1 LRVIW
6 KNRAVTER
14 KKRIVRSWNRAL
26 PDAGMDTLKII
37 PLGGL
42 GEFGLNMMLLE
53 YGDAA
58 VAIDC
63 GLMFPGADL
72 LGIDLVIP
80 DVSYLIERRDK
91 LKAIVLT
98 HAHEDHVGA
107 LPFILE
113 HFNVPIFGTRLTL
126 GLLANKLRE
135 HDLEDTVDVRQI
147 TAGAPW
153 DIAPFRIEGIRV
165 THSLMDCLALAVETP
180 IGTVIHTGDF
190 KIDNTP
196 MEGEMFDFQR
206 FAAYGERG
214 VLLLLSD
221 STNVERTGHTPS
233 EREVG
238 SNLEQIIQSSTGKVL
253 VSTFSS
259 SIPRIQQVVEISERS
274 DRRVVLSGRSMIR
287 NSQVAA
293 ELGYLHLPRNAMT
306 ESDRWQDL
314 PESRL
319 TFLTTGSQGEPLSA
333 LHRIALNDHKN
344 IKITPGDTVILSS
357 KFIPGNEKTISNL
370 IDHLYR
376 RGAEVH
382 YEKVSE
388 IHVSGHA
395 SQEELKIMLQLTR
408 PRYFVPI
415 HGEYRHLVR
424 HRRLAQEVG
433 IPAENCFILED
444 GDVLELSA
452 QSAQKTTSIQVGKV
466 FVDGKGVGDVGD
478 IVIRD
483 RRHLSED
490 GMVLAVMAIHQQ
502 SGELVAGPDMIS
514 RGFMSAEE
522 SEEVLEHAKKV
533 VLETLGAMNRET
545 RTDPA
550 ELKEEV
556 RRALRRFFRKKLERH
571 PVVLPYIIET

>member
-1 LRVIW
+1 MESLR
-6 KNRAVTER
+6 
-14 KKRIVRSWNRAL
+14 
-26 PDAGMDTLKII
+26 II

-58 VAIDC
+58 IAIDC

-80 DVSYLIERRDK
+80 DISYLLEQKHR
-91 LKAIVLT
+91 LKAIVLS

-107 LPFILE
+107 LPYILN
-113 HFNVPIFGTRLTL
+113 HLPVPIFGTRLTL
-126 GLLANKLRE
+126 GLLNNKLRE
-135 HDLEDTVDVRQI
+135 HGLDASADIREI
-147 TAGAPW
+147 TAGQPW
-153 DIAPFRIEGIRV
+153 DIAPFQVEGIRV
-165 THSLMDCLALAVETP
+165 THSLMDCLAFAIATP
-180 IGTVIHTGDF
+180 VGTVIHTGDF

-206 FAAYGERG
+206 FAAYGEKG

-221 STNVERTGHTPS
+221 STNVERTGYTPS

-238 SNLEQIIQSSTGKVL
+238 KNLEQIFQESTGKIL

-259 SIPRIQQVVEISERS
+259 SIPRIQQVVDISANCGRK
-274 DRRVVLSGRSMIR
+274 VVLSGRSMIR
-287 NSQVAA
+287 NSQVAS
-293 ELGYLHLPRNAMT
+293 ELGYLRLPRGFMT
-306 ESDRWQDL
+306 ENEPWRDL
-314 PESRL
+314 PAASL
-319 TFLTTGSQGEPLSA
+319 TFLTTGSQGEPMSV
-333 LHRIALNDHKN
+333 LHRVALDDHKS
-344 IKITPGDTVILSS
+344 IKIDPGDTVILSS

-370 IDHLYR
+370 INHLYR

-395 SQEELKIMLQLTR
+395 SQEELKTMLQLTR

-424 HRRLAQEVG
+424 HRKLAQDVG
-433 IPAENCFILED
+433 VPEDHCFILED
-444 GDVLELSA
+444 GDVLELTATSA
-452 QSAQKTTSIQVGKV
+452 EKVQPIQVGKV
-466 FVDGKGVGDVGD
+466 FVDGKGVGDIGD
-478 IVIRD
+478 VVIRD

-490 GMVLAVMAIHQQ
+490 GIVLAVMAIHQQ
-502 SGELVAGPDMIS
+502 SGEIVGGPDLIS
-514 RGFMSAEE
+514 RGFVRDEE
-522 SEEVLEHAKKV
+522 GEEILEQARKV
-533 VLETLGAMNRET
+533 VLDTLAGMNRET
-545 RTDPA
+545 RTDPT

-556 RRALRRFFRKKLERH
+556 RKALRRYFRKRLERR
-571 PVVLPYIIET
+571 PVVLPYIIAT

>member
-1 LRVIW
+1 MEPLR
-6 KNRAVTER
+6 
-14 KKRIVRSWNRAL
+14 
-26 PDAGMDTLKII
+26 II

-53 YGDAA
+53 YGDSAIA
-58 VAIDC
+58 VDC

-80 DVSYLIERRDK
+80 DVSYLLERRDK

-107 LPFILE
+107 LPYILK
-113 HFNVPIFGTRLTL
+113 HLSVPIFGTRLTL
-126 GLLANKLRE
+126 GLLENKLKE
-135 HDLEDTVDVRQI
+135 HDLSDDADIREI
-147 TAGAPW
+147 TAGEPW
-153 DIAPFRIEGIRV
+153 DIAPFQIEGIRV
-165 THSLMDCLALAVETP
+165 THSLMDCLALAIETP

-206 FAAYGERG
+206 FAAYGEKG
-214 VLLLLSD
+214 VLLLMSD
-221 STNVERTGHTPS
+221 STNVERPGYTPS

-238 SNLEQIIQSSTGKVL
+238 GNLEQIIEHSAGKVL

-259 SIPRIQQVVEISERS
+259 SIPRIQQVVDISERCG
-274 DRRVVLSGRSMIR
+274 RRVVLSGRSMIR
-287 NSQVAA
+287 NSQVAS
-293 ELGYLHLPRNAMT
+293 ELGYLRLPRNFMT
-306 ESDRWQDL
+306 ENERWQNL
-314 PESRL
+314 PPHHV
-319 TFLTTGSQGEPLSA
+319 TFLTTGSQGEPLSV
-333 LHRIALNDHKN
+333 LHRVALDDHKT
-344 IKITPGDTVILSS
+344 IKVEPGDTVILSS

-370 IDHLYR
+370 INHLYR

-395 SQEELKIMLQLTR
+395 SQEELKTMLQLTR

-415 HGEYRHLVR
+415 HGEYRHLVK
-424 HRRLAQEVG
+424 HRRLAQNVG
-433 IPAENCFILED
+433 VPEENCFILED
-444 GDVLELSA
+444 GDVLELTA
-452 QSAQKTTSIQVGKV
+452 HGAQKATPVAVGRV
-466 FVDGKGVGDVGD
+466 FVDGKGIGDVGD
-478 IVIRD
+478 VVIRD

-502 SGELVAGPDMIS
+502 TGELVAGPDLIS
-514 RGFMSAEE
+514 RGFMRAEE
-522 SEEVLEHAKKV
+522 GEEILEQARKV
-533 VLETLGAMNRET
+533 VLDTLSEINRET
-545 RTDPA
+545 RTDPP
-550 ELKEEV
+550 ELQEEV
-556 RRALRRFFRKKLERH
+556 RKALRRYFRKRLERH

>member
-1 LRVIW
+1 
-6 KNRAVTER
+6 
-14 KKRIVRSWNRAL
+14 
-26 PDAGMDTLKII
+26 MDTLKII

-42 GEFGLNMMLLE
+42 GEFGLNMMLVE

-58 VAIDC
+58 IAVDC
-63 GLMFPGADL
+63 GLMFPTADL

-80 DVSYLIERRDK
+80 DVSYLLERRDK

-107 LPFILE
+107 LPYILE
-113 HFNVPIFGTRLTL
+113 HFDVPIFGTRLTL
-126 GLLANKLRE
+126 GLLANKLAE
-135 HDLEDTVDVRQI
+135 HDLEDTADVREI

-153 DIAPFRIEGIRV
+153 EIAPFRIEGIRV
-165 THSLMDCLALAVETP
+165 THSLMDCLSLAIETP

-196 MEGEMFDFQR
+196 MEGEMFDFQTL
-206 FAAYGERG
+206 AAYGEKG

-221 STNVERTGHTPS
+221 STNVERPGYTPS
-233 EREVG
+233 ERDVG
-238 SNLEQIIQSSTGKVL
+238 TNLQQIIQHSTKKVL

-259 SIPRIQQVVEISERS
+259 SIPRIQQVIDISERCG
-274 DRRVVLSGRSMIR
+274 RRVVLSGRSMIR
-287 NSQVAA
+287 NGQVAA
-293 ELGYLHLPRNAMT
+293 ELGYLHLPRHFFT
-306 ESDRWQDL
+306 ESERWHDL
-314 PESRL
+314 PADRL
-319 TFLTTGSQGEPLSA
+319 TFLTTGSQGEPLSV
-333 LHRIALNDHKN
+333 LHRVALDDHKT
-344 IKITPGDTVILSS
+344 IKVEPGDTVILSS

-370 IDHLYR
+370 INHLYR

-395 SQEELKIMLQLTR
+395 SQEELKTMLQLTR

-424 HRRLAQEVG
+424 HRQLAQEVG
-433 IPAENCFILED
+433 IPAANCFILED

-452 QSAQKTTSIQVGKV
+452 HSAQKTSPVQVGKV
-466 FVDGKGVGDVGD
+466 FVDGLGVGDVGD
-478 IVIRD
+478 VVIRD

-490 GMVLAVMAIHQQ
+490 GMVLVVMAIHQQ
-502 SGELVAGPDMIS
+502 SGELVAGPDLIS
-514 RGFMSAEE
+514 RGFMRDEE
-522 SEEVLEHAKKV
+522 SEEVLENAKKV
-533 VLETLGAMNRET
+533 VLETLSASNRET
-545 RTDPA
+545 RTDPV

-556 RRALRRFFRKKLERH
+556 RKSLRRFFRKKLERH

>member
-1 LRVIW
+1 M
-6 KNRAVTER
+6 E
-14 KKRIVRSWNRAL
+14 
-26 PDAGMDTLKII
+26 PLKII

-42 GEFGLNMMLLE
+42 GEFGLNMMLIE
-53 YGDAA
+53 YGDDAIA
-58 VAIDC
+58 VDC
-63 GLMFPGADL
+63 GIMFPDAHL

-80 DVSYLIERRDK
+80 DVSYLLEQKTK

-107 LPFILE
+107 LPFVLK
-113 HFNVPIFGTRLTL
+113 HFDVPVYGTKLTL
-126 GLLANKLRE
+126 GLLANKLKE
-135 HDLEDTVDVRQI
+135 HDLEESAEIHEI

-153 DIAPFRIEGIRV
+153 QIGPFTVEGIRV

-180 IGTVIHTGDF
+180 LGTIIHTGDF

-196 MEGEMFDFQR
+196 MDGEMFDFQR
-206 FAAYGERG
+206 FAAYGEKG
-214 VLLLLSD
+214 VLLLMSD
-221 STNVERTGHTPS
+221 STNVERRGHTPS

-238 SNLEQIIQSSTGKVL
+238 TNLEQIIVKSTGKVL
-253 VSTFSS
+253 VSTFAS
-259 SIPRIQQVVEISERS
+259 SIPRIQQVVEIAERC
-274 DRRVVLSGRSMIR
+274 DRRIVLSGRSMIR
-287 NSQVAA
+287 NCEVAA
-293 ELGYLHLPRNAMT
+293 DLGYLRLPRSFMT
-306 ESDRWQDL
+306 ETDRWQGLAPD
-314 PESRL
+314 RL
-319 TFLTTGSQGEPLSA
+319 MFLTTGSQGEPLSV
-333 LHRIALNDHKN
+333 LHRVALNDHKTL
-344 IKITPGDTVILSS
+344 KVETGDTVILSS
-357 KFIPGNEKTISNL
+357 KFIPGNEKIISNL
-370 IDHLYR
+370 INHLYR

-395 SQEELKIMLQLTR
+395 SQEELKTMLQLTR

-433 IPAENCFILED
+433 IPEENCFLLDD
-444 GDVLELSA
+444 GDVLEL
-452 QSAQKTTSIQVGKV
+452 TSKGAEKVRPIQVGRV

-478 IVIRD
+478 VVIRD

-502 SGELVAGPDMIS
+502 SGELVAGPDLIS
-514 RGFMSAEE
+514 RGFMLAEE
-522 SEEVLEHAKKV
+522 SEEVMECAKQA
-533 VLETLGAMNRET
+533 VLVALADMNRET
-545 RTDPA
+545 RRDPE

-556 RRALRRFFRKKLERH
+556 RRVLRRFFRKKLERR

>member
-1 LRVIW
+1 
-6 KNRAVTER
+6 
-14 KKRIVRSWNRAL
+14 
-26 PDAGMDTLKII
+26 
-37 PLGGL
+37 LGGL
-42 GEFGLNMMLLE
+42 GEFGLNMMLIE

-58 VAIDC
+58 IAVDC
-63 GLMFPGADL
+63 GLMFPDANL

-80 DVSYLIERRDK
+80 DVSYLLEHQDK

-107 LPFILE
+107 LPYILKHLE
-113 HFNVPIFGTRLTL
+113 VPIYGTRLTL
-126 GLLANKLRE
+126 GLLANKLKE
-135 HDLEDTVDVRQI
+135 HDLEDTADIHEI

-165 THSLMDCLALAVETP
+165 THSLMDCVALAIETP

-206 FAAYGERG
+206 FAAYGEKG

-221 STNVERTGHTPS
+221 STNVERAGYTPS

-238 SNLEQIIQSSTGKVL
+238 TNLEQIIEHSTGKVL

-259 SIPRIQQVVEISERS
+259 SIPRIQQVIDISERCE
-274 DRRVVLSGRSMIR
+274 RRMVLSGRSMIR

-293 ELGYLHLPRNAMT
+293 DLGYLRLPRSFMT
-306 ESDRWQDL
+306 ENEGWQDL
-314 PESRL
+314 PADRL

-333 LHRIALNDHKN
+333 LHRIALDDHKN
-344 IKITPGDTVILSS
+344 IKVAPGDTVILSS
-357 KFIPGNEKTISNL
+357 KFIPGNEKTISDL
-370 IDHLYR
+370 INHLYR

-395 SQEELKIMLQLTR
+395 SQEELKTMLQLTR

-415 HGEYRHLVR
+415 HGEYRQLVR

-433 IPAENCFILED
+433 IPTENCFIIED
-444 GDVLELSA
+444 GDVLELTAS
-452 QSAQKTTSIQVGKV
+452 SAQKTKPIQVGRV

-478 IVIRD
+478 VVIRD

-490 GMVLAVMAIHQQ
+490 GMVLVVMAIHQQ
-502 SGELVAGPDMIS
+502 SGELVAGPELMS
-514 RGFMSAEE
+514 RGFMGAEE
-522 SEEVLEHAKKV
+522 SEEALGNAKKV
-533 VLETLGAMNRET
+533 VLETLGGMNREA
-545 RTDPA
+545 RTDPG

-556 RRALRRFFRKKLERH
+556 RKALRRFFRKKLERR

>member
-1 LRVIW
+1 M
-6 KNRAVTER
+6 E
-14 KKRIVRSWNRAL
+14 
-26 PDAGMDTLKII
+26 PLKII

-42 GEFGLNMMLLE
+42 GEFGLNMMLIE
-53 YGDAA
+53 YGDDAIA
-58 VAIDC
+58 VDC
-63 GLMFPGADL
+63 GLMFPDAHL

-80 DVSYLIERRDK
+80 DVSYLLEEKTK

-107 LPFILE
+107 LPFVLK
-113 HFNVPIFGTRLTL
+113 HFDVPIYGTKLTL
-126 GLLANKLRE
+126 GLLANKLQE
-135 HDLEDTVDVRQI
+135 HDLEDSTEIHEI

-153 DIAPFRIEGIRV
+153 QIGPFTIEGIRV

-180 IGTVIHTGDF
+180 LGTVIHTGDF

-196 MEGEMFDFQR
+196 MDGEMFDFQR
-206 FAAYGERG
+206 FAAYGEKG
-214 VLLLLSD
+214 VLLLMSD
-221 STNVERTGHTPS
+221 STNVERRGHTPS

-238 SNLEQIIQSSTGKVL
+238 TNLEQIIVKSTGKVL

-259 SIPRIQQVVEISERS
+259 SIPRIQQVVEIAERCN
-274 DRRVVLSGRSMIR
+274 RRVVLSGRSMIR
-287 NSQVAA
+287 NCEVAA
-293 ELGYLHLPRNAMT
+293 ELGYLRMPRSFMNDS
-306 ESDRWQDL
+306 ERWQSL
-314 PESRL
+314 PADQL
-319 TFLTTGSQGEPLSA
+319 LFLTTGSQGEPMSV
-333 LHRIALNDHKN
+333 LHRVALNDHKTL
-344 IKITPGDTVILSS
+344 KVAAGDTVILSS
-357 KFIPGNEKTISNL
+357 KFIPGNEKVISNL
-370 IDHLYR
+370 INHLYR

-433 IPAENCFILED
+433 IPEENCFLLDD
-444 GDVLELSA
+444 GDVLELTNRGA
-452 QSAQKTTSIQVGKV
+452 EKVKPIQVGRV

-478 IVIRD
+478 MVIRD

-490 GMVLAVMAIHQQ
+490 GLVLAVMAIHQQ
-502 SGELVAGPDMIS
+502 SGELVAGPDLIS
-514 RGFMSAEE
+514 RGFMLAEE
-522 SEEVLEHAKKV
+522 SEEVMESAKQA
-533 VLETLGAMNRET
+533 VLAALANMNRET
-545 RTDPA
+545 RTDPE

-556 RRALRRFFRKKLERH
+556 RLVLRRFFRKKLDRR
-571 PVVLPYIIET
+571 PVVLPDISET

>member
-1 LRVIW
+1 MEPLR
-6 KNRAVTER
+6 
-14 KKRIVRSWNRAL
+14 
-26 PDAGMDTLKII
+26 II

-58 VAIDC
+58 IAIDC

-80 DVSYLIERRDK
+80 DVTYLLERKDR
-91 LKAIVLT
+91 LKGIVLT

-107 LPFILE
+107 LPYILN
-113 HFNVPIFGTRLTL
+113 HFSVPIFGTRLTL
-126 GLLANKLRE
+126 GLINNKLRE
-135 HDLEDTVDVRQI
+135 HDLDDVWTFTRLLL
-147 TAGAPW
+147 AVPGKLR
-153 DIAPFRIEGIRV
+153 PFQVEGIRV
-165 THSLMDCLALAVETP
+165 THSLMDCLALAIETP
-180 IGTVIHTGDF
+180 VGTVIHTGDF

-206 FAAYGERG
+206 FAAYGEKG

-221 STNVERTGHTPS
+221 STNVERSGYTPS

-238 SNLEQIIQSSTGKVL
+238 RNLEQIFRESGGKIL

-259 SIPRIQQVVEISERS
+259 SIPRIQQVVDISES
-274 DRRVVLSGRSMIR
+274 CGRRVVLSGRSMIR

-293 ELGYLHLPRNAMT
+293 ELGYLRLPRNFMT
-306 ESDRWQDL
+306 ENEPWHQL
-314 PESRL
+314 PAERL
-319 TFLTTGSQGEPLSA
+319 TFLTTGSQGEPLSV
-333 LHRIALNDHKN
+333 LHRVALDDHKS
-344 IKITPGDTVILSS
+344 IKIDPGDTVILSS

-370 IDHLYR
+370 INHLYR
-376 RGAEVH
+376 RGAAVH

-395 SQEELKIMLQLTR
+395 SQEELKTMLQLTR

-424 HRRLAQEVG
+424 HRKLAQDVG
-433 IPAENCFILED
+433 LPEDHCFILED
-444 GDVLELSA
+444 GDVLEMTATSA
-452 QSAQKTTSIQVGKV
+452 KKVQPIQVGRV

-478 IVIRD
+478 VVIRD

-502 SGELVAGPDMIS
+502 SGEIVAGPDLIS
-514 RGFMSAEE
+514 RGFMRDEE
-522 SEEVLEHAKKV
+522 GEEVLGQARKV
-533 VLETLGAMNRET
+533 VLDILANLNRET

-550 ELKEEV
+550 ELQEEV
-556 RRALRRFFRKKLERH
+556 RKALRRYFRKRFERH

>member
-1 LRVIW
+1 MEPLR
-6 KNRAVTER
+6 
-14 KKRIVRSWNRAL
+14 
-26 PDAGMDTLKII
+26 II

-53 YGDAA
+53 HGDAA
-58 VAIDC
+58 IAIDC

-80 DVSYLIERRDK
+80 DITYLLERKDR
-91 LKAIVLT
+91 LKGIVLS

-107 LPFILE
+107 LPYILN
-113 HFNVPIFGTRLTL
+113 HFSVPIFGTRLTL
-126 GLLANKLRE
+126 GLINNKLRE
-135 HDLEDTVDVRQI
+135 HDLDTVDLHEI
-147 TAGAPW
+147 TAGRPW
-153 DIAPFRIEGIRV
+153 EIGPFQVEGIRV
-165 THSLMDCLALAVETP
+165 THSLMDCLALAIETP
-180 IGTVIHTGDF
+180 VGTVIHTGDF

-206 FAAYGERG
+206 FAAYGEKG

-221 STNVERTGHTPS
+221 STNVERSGYTPS

-238 SNLEQIIQSSTGKVL
+238 RNLEQIFRESGGKIL

-259 SIPRIQQVVEISERS
+259 SIPRIQQVVDISES
-274 DRRVVLSGRSMIR
+274 CGRRVVLSGRSMIR
-287 NSQVAA
+287 NGQVAA
-293 ELGYLHLPRNAMT
+293 ELGYLRLPRNFMT
-306 ESDRWQDL
+306 ENEPWHQL
-314 PESRL
+314 PAERL
-319 TFLTTGSQGEPLSA
+319 TFLTTGSQGEPLSV
-333 LHRIALNDHKN
+333 LHRVALDDHKS
-344 IKITPGDTVILSS
+344 IKIDPGDTVILSS

-370 IDHLYR
+370 INHLYR
-376 RGAEVH
+376 RGAAVH

-395 SQEELKIMLQLTR
+395 SQEELKTMLQLTR

-424 HRRLAQEVG
+424 HRKLAQDVG
-433 IPAENCFILED
+433 LPEDHCFILED
-444 GDVLELSA
+444 GDVLEMTATSA
-452 QSAQKTTSIQVGKV
+452 KKVQPIQVGRV

-490 GMVLAVMAIHQQ
+490 GMVLVIMAIHQQ
-502 SGELVAGPDMIS
+502 SGEIVAGPDLIS
-514 RGFMSAEE
+514 RGFMRDEE
-522 SEEVLEHAKKV
+522 GEEVLGQARKV
-533 VLETLGAMNRET
+533 VLDILANLNRET

-550 ELKEEV
+550 ELQEEV
-556 RRALRRFFRKKLERH
+556 RKALRRYFRKRFERR

>member
-1 LRVIW
+1 MDRLR
-6 KNRAVTER
+6 
-14 KKRIVRSWNRAL
+14 
-26 PDAGMDTLKII
+26 II

-42 GEFGLNMMLLE
+42 GEFGLNMMLIE
-53 YGDAA
+53 YADSAIA
-58 VAIDC
+58 VDC
-63 GLMFPGADL
+63 GLMFPDANL

-80 DVSYLIERRDK
+80 DVSYLLEDSDK

-107 LPFILE
+107 LPYVLK
-113 HFNVPIFGTRLTL
+113 HLDVPIYGTRLTL
-126 GLLANKLRE
+126 GLLANKLKE
-135 HDLEDTVDVRQI
+135 HDLEDSTAVHEI

-153 DIAPFRIEGIRV
+153 DLAPFRLEGIRV
-165 THSLMDCLALAVETP
+165 THSLMDCLALAIETP
-180 IGTVIHTGDF
+180 VGTIIHTGDF

-206 FAAYGERG
+206 FAAYGEKG

-221 STNVERTGHTPS
+221 STNVERSGYTPS

-238 SNLEQIIQSSTGKVL
+238 TNLEQIIQHAAGKVL

-259 SIPRIQQVVEISERS
+259 SIPRIQQVIDISERA

-293 ELGYLHLPRNAMT
+293 DLGYLHLPRDFMI
-306 ESDRWQDL
+306 ESDRWHDL
-314 PESRL
+314 PADRL

-333 LHRIALNDHKN
+333 LHRIALDDHKT
-344 IKITPGDTVILSS
+344 IKVEPGDTVILSS

-370 IDHLYR
+370 INHLYR

-395 SQEELKIMLQLTR
+395 SQEELKTMLQLTR

-424 HRRLAQEVG
+424 HRRLAQDVG
-433 IPAENCFILED
+433 LPAENCFILED
-444 GDVLELSA
+444 GDVLELTVNSA
-452 QSAQKTTSIQVGKV
+452 KKVKPIQVGRV

-478 IVIRD
+478 VVIRD
-483 RRHLSED
+483 RRHLSEG
-490 GMVLAVMAIHQQ
+490 GMVLVVMAIHQQ
-502 SGELVAGPDMIS
+502 SGELVAGPELIS
-514 RGFMSAEE
+514 RGFMLPEE
-522 SEEVLEHAKKV
+522 SEEVLESAKNE
-533 VLETLGAMNRET
+533 VLATLNNMNREA

-556 RRALRRFFRKKLERH
+556 RKTLRRFFRKKLERH

>member
-1 LRVIW
+1 MAPLR
-6 KNRAVTER
+6 
-14 KKRIVRSWNRAL
+14 
-26 PDAGMDTLKII
+26 II

-42 GEFGLNMMLLE
+42 GEFGLNMMLIE

-58 VAIDC
+58 IAVDC
-63 GLMFPGADL
+63 GLMFPDANL

-80 DVSYLIERRDK
+80 DISYLLEDSDK

-107 LPFILE
+107 LPYILK
-113 HFNVPIFGTRLTL
+113 HLDVPIYGTRLTL
-126 GLLANKLRE
+126 GLLANKLKE
-135 HDLEDTVDVRQI
+135 HELEDNADAREI
-147 TAGAPW
+147 TAGEPW
-153 DIAPFRIEGIRV
+153 DIAPFRLEGIRV
-165 THSLMDCLALAVETP
+165 THSLMDCLALAIETP
-180 IGTVIHTGDF
+180 VGTIIHTGDF

-206 FAAYGERG
+206 FAAYGEKG

-221 STNVERTGHTPS
+221 STNVERPGYTPS
-233 EREVG
+233 ERDVG
-238 SNLEQIIQSSTGKVL
+238 TNLEQIIQHSGGKVL

-259 SIPRIQQVVEISERS
+259 SIPRIQQVIDSSARCE
-274 DRRVVLSGRSMIR
+274 RRVVLSGRSMIR
-287 NSQVAA
+287 NCQVASD
-293 ELGYLHLPRNAMT
+293 LGYLHLPRSFMT
-306 ESDRWQDL
+306 ESERWHEL
-314 PESRL
+314 PPERL
-319 TFLTTGSQGEPLSA
+319 TFLTTGSQGEPLSV
-333 LHRIALNDHKN
+333 LHRVALDDHKT
-344 IKITPGDTVILSS
+344 IKVEPGDTVILSS

-370 IDHLYR
+370 INHLYR

-395 SQEELKIMLQLTR
+395 SQEELKTMLQLTR

-433 IPAENCFILED
+433 LPEGNCFILED
-444 GDVLELSA
+444 GDVLELTA
-452 QSAQKTTSIQVGKV
+452 NSAQKIKPIQVGRV

-478 IVIRD
+478 VVIRD
-483 RRHLSED
+483 RRHLSEG

-502 SGELVAGPDMIS
+502 SGELVAGPELIS
-514 RGFMSAEE
+514 RGFMIDEE
-522 SEEVLEHAKKV
+522 SAEVLESAKSEV
-533 VLETLGAMNRET
+533 IATLNNMNREA

-556 RRALRRFFRKKLERH
+556 RKALRRFFRKKLERH

>member
-1 LRVIW
+1 
-6 KNRAVTER
+6 
-14 KKRIVRSWNRAL
+14 
-26 PDAGMDTLKII
+26 MDSLKII

-42 GEFGLNMMLLE
+42 GEFGLNMMLIE
-53 YGDAA
+53 YGDSAI
-58 VAIDC
+58 AIDC
-63 GLMFPGADL
+63 GLMFPDANL

-80 DVSYLIERRDK
+80 DVSYLLEHPDK
-91 LKAIVLT
+91 LKTIVLT

-107 LPFILE
+107 LPFILK
-113 HFNVPIFGTRLTL
+113 HLDVPIYGTRLTL
-126 GLLANKLRE
+126 GLLANKLKE
-135 HDLEDTVDVRQI
+135 HDLEDTADIHEI

-153 DIAPFRIEGIRV
+153 DIAPFRVEGIRV
-165 THSLMDCLALAVETP
+165 THSLMDCLALAIETP

-206 FAAYGERG
+206 FAAYGEKG
-214 VLLLLSD
+214 VLLLMSD
-221 STNVERTGHTPS
+221 STNVERAGYTPS

-238 SNLEQIIQSSTGKVL
+238 TNLEQIIEHSTGKVL

-259 SIPRIQQVVEISERS
+259 SIPRIQQVIDISERCE
-274 DRRVVLSGRSMIR
+274 RRVVLSGRSMIR

-293 ELGYLHLPRNAMT
+293 DLGYLHLPRSFMT
-306 ESDRWQDL
+306 ENERWQDL
-314 PESRL
+314 PTDRL

-333 LHRIALNDHKN
+333 LHRVALDDHKS
-344 IKITPGDTVILSS
+344 IKVVPGDTVILSS

-370 IDHLYR
+370 INHLYR

-395 SQEELKIMLQLTR
+395 SQEELKTMLQLTR

-424 HRRLAQEVG
+424 HRQLAQDVG
-433 IPAENCFILED
+433 ISTENCFILED
-444 GDVLELSA
+444 GDVLELTAS
-452 QSAQKTTSIQVGKV
+452 SAQKTKSIQVGRV

-478 IVIRD
+478 VVIRD

-490 GMVLAVMAIHQQ
+490 GMVLVVMAIHQQ
-502 SGELVAGPDMIS
+502 SGELVAGPELIS
-514 RGFMSAEE
+514 RGFMAAEE
-522 SEEVLEHAKKV
+522 SEEVLGNAKKV
-533 VLETLGAMNRET
+533 VLETLGGINRET

-556 RRALRRFFRKKLERH
+556 RKALRRYFRKKLERH

>member
-1 LRVIW
+1 
-6 KNRAVTER
+6 
-14 KKRIVRSWNRAL
+14 
-26 PDAGMDTLKII
+26 
-37 PLGGL
+37 
-42 GEFGLNMMLLE
+42 MMLLE
-53 YGDAA
+53 CGGAA
-58 VAIDC
+58 IAIDC

-80 DVSYLIERRDK
+80 DVSYLLENKQK

-98 HAHEDHVGA
+98 HAHEDHIGA
-107 LPFILE
+107 LPYILK
-113 HFNVPIFGTRLTL
+113 HLSVPIFGTRLTL
-126 GLLANKLRE
+126 GLLDNKLRE
-135 HDLEDTVDVRQI
+135 HHLEDTADIREI
-147 TAGAPW
+147 TAGQLW
-153 DIAPFRIEGIRV
+153 ELAPFQLEGIRV
-165 THSLMDCLALAVETP
+165 THSLMDCLALAIETP
-180 IGTVIHTGDF
+180 VGTVIHTGDF

-206 FAAYGERG
+206 FAAYGEKG

-221 STNVERTGHTPS
+221 STNVERAGYTPS

-238 SNLEQIIQSSTGKVL
+238 TNLEQIFQGSTGKIL

-259 SIPRIQQVVEISERS
+259 SIPRIQQVVDISERCG
-274 DRRVVLSGRSMIR
+274 RRVILSGRSMIR
-287 NSQVAA
+287 NSQIAS
-293 ELGYLHLPRNAMT
+293 ELGYLRLPRSFMT
-306 ESDRWQDL
+306 ENERWQEL
-314 PESRL
+314 PPERL
-319 TFLTTGSQGEPLSA
+319 TFLTTGSQGEPLSV
-333 LHRIALNDHKN
+333 LHRVALDDHKS
-344 IKITPGDTVILSS
+344 IKVESGDTVILSS

-370 IDHLYR
+370 INHLYR

-395 SQEELKIMLQLTR
+395 SQEELKTMLQLTR

-424 HRRLAQEVG
+424 HRRLAQDVG
-433 IPAENCFILED
+433 VPEENCFILEH

-452 QSAQKTTSIQVGKV
+452 HSARKINPIQVGRV
-466 FVDGKGVGDVGD
+466 FIDGKGVGDVED
-478 IVIRD
+478 VVIRD

-502 SGELVAGPDMIS
+502 SGELVAGPDLIS
-514 RGFMSAEE
+514 RGFVRDEE
-522 SEEVLEHAKKV
+522 GEEILEQARKV
-533 VLETLGAMNRET
+533 VLETLSGINREA

-550 ELKEEV
+550 ELQEEV
-556 RRALRRFFRKKLERH
+556 RKALRRYFRKRLERR

>member
-1 LRVIW
+1 MEPLR
-6 KNRAVTER
+6 
-14 KKRIVRSWNRAL
+14 
-26 PDAGMDTLKII
+26 II

-58 VAIDC
+58 IAIDC

-80 DVSYLIERRDK
+80 DVAYLLERKDR
-91 LKAIVLT
+91 LKAIVLS

-107 LPFILE
+107 LPYFLN
-113 HFNVPIFGTRLTL
+113 HFSVPIYGTRLTL
-126 GLLANKLRE
+126 GLINNKLRE
-135 HDLEDTVDVRQI
+135 HDLDSTADLREI
-147 TAGAPW
+147 TAGRPW
-153 DIAPFRIEGIRV
+153 EIAPFQVEGIRV

-206 FAAYGERG
+206 FAAYGEKG

-221 STNVERTGHTPS
+221 STNIERTGYTPS

-238 SNLEQIIQSSTGKVL
+238 KNLEQIFRDSRGKIL

-259 SIPRIQQVVEISERS
+259 SIPRIQQVVDISES
-274 DRRVVLSGRSMIR
+274 CGRRVVLSGRSMIR
-287 NSQVAA
+287 NGQVAA
-293 ELGYLHLPRNAMT
+293 ELGYLRLPRNFMT
-306 ESDRWQDL
+306 ENEPWHEL
-314 PESRL
+314 PAEKL
-319 TFLTTGSQGEPLSA
+319 TFLTTGSQGEPLSV
-333 LHRIALNDHKN
+333 LHRVALDDHKS
-344 IKITPGDTVILSS
+344 IKIDPGDTVILSS

-370 IDHLYR
+370 INHFYR

-395 SQEELKIMLQLTR
+395 SQEELKTMLQLTR

-424 HRRLAQEVG
+424 HRKLAQEVG
-433 IPAENCFILED
+433 LPEDHCFILED
-444 GDVLELSA
+444 GDVLEMTA
-452 QSAQKTTSIQVGKV
+452 TTAKKIEPIQVGRV
-466 FVDGKGVGDVGD
+466 FVDGKGIGDVGD
-478 IVIRD
+478 VVIRD

-490 GMVLAVMAIHQQ
+490 GMVLAVIAIHQQ
-502 SGELVAGPDMIS
+502 SGEIVAGPDLIS
-514 RGFMSAEE
+514 RGFMRDEE
-522 SEEVLEHAKKV
+522 GEEVLGQARKV
-533 VLETLGAMNRET
+533 VLEILANLSRET

-550 ELKEEV
+550 ELQEEV
-556 RRALRRFFRKKLERH
+556 RKTLRRYFRKRFERH

>member
-1 LRVIW
+1 M
-6 KNRAVTER
+6 E
-14 KKRIVRSWNRAL
+14 
-26 PDAGMDTLKII
+26 PLKII

-53 YGDAA
+53 YADAA
-58 VAIDC
+58 IAIDC

-80 DVSYLIERRDK
+80 DVSYLLDNRDK
-91 LKAIVLT
+91 LKGIVLT

-107 LPFILE
+107 LPYILQQLS
-113 HFNVPIFGTRLTL
+113 VPIFGTRLTI
-126 GLLANKLRE
+126 GLLQNKLAE
-135 HDLEDTVDVRQI
+135 HNLSDTADIHEI
-147 TAGAPW
+147 TAGKPW
-153 DIAPFRIEGIRV
+153 EIAPFQIEGIRV

-206 FAAYGERG
+206 FAAYGEKG

-221 STNVERTGHTPS
+221 STNVERSGYTPS

-238 SNLEQIIQSSTGKVL
+238 RNLEQIFQESAGKVL

-259 SIPRIQQVVEISERS
+259 SIPRIQQVVDISERCG
-274 DRRVVLSGRSMIR
+274 RRVVLSGRSMIR
-287 NSQVAA
+287 NSQVAS
-293 ELGYLHLPRNAMT
+293 ELGYLRLPQNFMT
-306 ESDRWQDL
+306 ESERWHEL
-314 PESRL
+314 PSERL

-333 LHRIALNDHKN
+333 LHRIALDDHKT
-344 IKITPGDTVILSS
+344 IKVEPGDTVILSS

-370 IDHLYR
+370 INHLYR

-395 SQEELKIMLQLTR
+395 SQEELKTMLQLTR

-433 IPAENCFILED
+433 VPRENCFILED
-444 GDVLELSA
+444 GEVLELTA
-452 QSAQKTTSIQVGKV
+452 HGAQKIQPIQVGRV

-483 RRHLSED
+483 RRHLSEG

-502 SGELVAGPDMIS
+502 TGELVAGPDLVS
-514 RGFMSAEE
+514 RGFMRDENGEE
-522 SEEVLEHAKKV
+522 ILEQARKV
-533 VLETLGAMNRET
+533 VLETLNGMNRET

-550 ELKEEV
+550 ELQEEV
-556 RRALRRFFRKKLERH
+556 RKALRRYFRKTLERH

>member
-1 LRVIW
+1 MG
-6 KNRAVTER
+6 
-14 KKRIVRSWNRAL
+14 
-26 PDAGMDTLKII
+26 PLKIM

-53 YGDAA
+53 YGDDCIA
-58 VAIDC
+58 VDC

-72 LGIDLVIP
+72 LGIDYVIP
-80 DVSYLIERRDK
+80 DISYLLAQQAK

-107 LPFILE
+107 LPYILK
-113 HFNVPIFGTRLTL
+113 HLTVPIYGSRLTL
-126 GLLANKLRE
+126 GLLENKLRE
-135 HDLEDTVDVRQI
+135 HDLEDSADVHEI
-147 TAGAPW
+147 TAGEPW

-165 THSLMDCLALAVETP
+165 THSLMDCLALAIETP
-180 IGTVIHTGDF
+180 VGTVIHTGDF

-206 FAAYGERG
+206 FAAYGEKG

-221 STNVERTGHTPS
+221 STNVERPGYTPS

-238 SNLEQIIQSSTGKVL
+238 GNLEQIFQQSTRKVL

-259 SIPRIQQVVEISERS
+259 SIPRIQQVVDISERCG
-274 DRRVVLSGRSMIR
+274 RRVVLSGRSMIR
-287 NSQVAA
+287 NSQVAS
-293 ELGYLHLPRNAMT
+293 ELGYLKLPRNFMT
-306 ESDRWQDL
+306 ENERWHDL
-314 PESRL
+314 PPEKL
-319 TFLTTGSQGEPLSA
+319 TFLTTGSQGEPLSV
-333 LHRIALNDHKN
+333 LHRVALDDHKTL
-344 IKITPGDTVILSS
+344 KVEPGDTVILSS

-370 IDHLYR
+370 INHLYR

-395 SQEELKIMLQLTR
+395 SQEELKTMLQLTR

-433 IPAENCFILED
+433 VPENNCFILED
-444 GDVLELSA
+444 GDVLELTANSA
-452 QSAQKTTSIQVGKV
+452 RKTEPVSVGKV
-466 FVDGKGVGDVGD
+466 FVDGKGVGDVEGV
-478 IVIRD
+478 VIRD

-502 SGELVAGPDMIS
+502 SGEIVGGPDLIS
-514 RGFMSAEE
+514 RGFMRDEE
-522 SEEVLEHAKKV
+522 GEEVLEQARRV
-533 VLETLGAMNRET
+533 VLETLSGINRET

-550 ELKEEV
+550 EVQEEV
-556 RRALRRFFRKKLERH
+556 RKALRRFFRKRLERR